1 MCFHVLSIVYG
12 HSGILIH
19 GVHSVVFSVD
29 LFKPR
34 VRQLNGLNGYNGWLT
49 NTHQPKDRKSS
60 PQKKHAGLL
69 GTLWQILTND
79 LEFDWLRD

>member
-19 GVHSVVFSVD
+19 GVHSCFSMD
-29 LFKPR
+29 SFKPR
-34 VRQLNGLNGYNGWLT
+34 VRQLNGYNGWLT
-49 NTHQPKDRKSS
+49 NTHQPKDPKSS
-60 PQKKHAGLL
+60 PKKTRSAPGNS
-69 GTLWQILTND
+69 LTTMTDD